1 MHSVLRTYRAEF
13 RQFDSIRIVSSILTG
28 DVVTSLTVA
37 TRECNF
43 WSYVGSLF
51 RHERL
56 LALFGAAGAAVVVA
70 EAGFEPA
77 TQRL

>member
-1 MHSVLRTYRAEF
+1 MHCVLGTYRAEF
-13 RQFDSIRIVSSILTG
+13 RQFDSIWIVSSILTG
-28 DVVTSLTVA
+28 YIVSSLTVA
-37 TRECNF
+37 TRESNF
-43 WSYVGSLF
+43 WSNVGSFF

-56 LALFGAAGAAVVVA
+56 LALFGAACAAVVVA

>member
-1 MHSVLRTYRAEF
+1 MHCVLGTYRAEF
-13 RQFDSIRIVSSILTG
+13 RQLDTIWIVSSILAS

-37 TRECNF
+37 TRESNF
-43 WSYVGSLF
+43 WSDIGSFF

-56 LALFGAAGAAVVVA
+56 LALFGAAGAAVFVA

>member
-1 MHSVLRTYRAEF
+1 MHCVLGTYRAEF
-13 RQFDSIRIVSSILTG
+13 RQFDSVWIVSSILTCY
-28 DVVTSLTVA
+28 VIPTLTVA
-37 TRECNF
+37 TRESNF
-43 WSYVGSLF
+43 RSDIGSFF